1 MLSFMKEQGPKESSK
16 KSENVDVDNPGILG
30 VDEQEYI
37 TVPSKKERARKSTI
51 LLLILTGIGL
61 VFLFFMIK
69 KSTPADASAASVSQ
83 EELKIEKAITELTG
97 VKSEIYNRMD
107 EVVKKFYEFSE
118 FEQVGVGE
126 LVKNPFRHKMLL
138 VDLNPVSDSQDN
150 KGQADIIRQQLRQQ
164 AEDMELLSIMQSS
177 GKTCCMIDDKILYE
191 GDSIKSFKIS
201 QIGENFVKLVWSQ
214 GHSQAN
220 SGSEIENMEIV
231 LRLSD

>member
-16 KSENVDVDNPGILG
+16 KSENTDVDNAGIPGIE
-30 VDEQEYI
+30 EQEFI

-97 VKSEIYNRMD
+97 VKSEMYNRMD

-126 LVKNPFRHKMLL
+126 LAKNPFKHKMLL
-138 VDLNPVSDSQDN
+138 VGLNPVDSQDN
-150 KGQADIIRQQLRQQ
+150 KGQGEIIHQQLRQQ
-164 AEDMELLSIMQSS
+164 AEGMELLSIMQSS
-177 GKTCCMIDDKILYE
+177 GKTCCMIDDRILYE
-191 GDSIKSFKIS
+191 GDSIRSFKVT
-201 QIGENFVKLVWSQ
+201 QIGEDFVKLLWSQ
-214 GHSQAN
+214 SHGQSISN
-220 SGSEIENMEIV
+220 NVEIV
-231 LRLSD
+231 RLISDIEGL